1 MHKSGKKIFAVSAL
15 FFISIVFFSC
25 SGKYDLNGKWKFP
38 DGSSIKFDTEKGT
51 YSAKGDTSSSKGEF
65 TLITTGVLETDD
77 GSSFSI
83 APGTNGF
90 TIDFY
95 GSEIYAKG
103 KKVNRLEDLDGLYS
117 GTGDNGNV
125 EFLFDKKT
133 HVLTITLGEDS
144 IQVYYMINTNEAILF
159 TSGHYASSFPYPIEW
174 KDRKQVIVDGTLLKR

>member
-1 MHKSGKKIFAVSAL
+1 MYKSLTKSFALSACIFLCVVL
-15 FFISIVFFSC
+15 FSC
-25 SGKYDLNGKWKFP
+25 SADYSLDGKWKFP
-38 DGSSIKFDTEKGT
+38 DDSTIQFNTKKGT
-51 YSAKGDTSSSKGEF
+51 YFARGDNSSSKGDF
-65 TLITTGVLETDD
+65 SLITTGVLETDD
-77 GSSFSI
+77 GSTFSI

-117 GTGDNGNV
+117 ATDDNGKV

-144 IQVYYMINTNEAILF
+144 IQVYYVINTSEAILF
-159 TSGHYASSFPYPIEW
+159 TSGHYASSFPYPVEW
-174 KDRKQVIVDGTLLKR
+174 KDKKHVIVDGTLLKR

>member
-38 DGSSIKFDTEKGT
+38 DGSSIKFDTKKGT

-117 GTGDNGNV
+117 GP
-125 EFLFDKKT
+125 
-133 HVLTITLGEDS
+133 S
-144 IQVYYMINTNEAILF
+144 RRQ
-159 TSGHYASSFPYPIEW
+159 
-174 KDRKQVIVDGTLLKR
+174 RQC

>member
-1 MHKSGKKIFAVSAL
+1 MNRLCKNIFALGVGFLLS
-15 FFISIVFFSC
+15 FVFLSC
-25 SGKYDLNGKWKFP
+25 SGDYNLDGKWKFE
-38 DGSSIKFDTEKGT
+38 DGSSIKFNTKKGT
-51 YSAKGDTSSSKGEF
+51 YSARGNNSSTEGTFS
-65 TLITTGVLETDD
+65 LITTGVLETED
-77 GSSFSI
+77 GTTFSI
-83 APGTNGF
+83 APGTSGF

-103 KKVNRLEDLDGLYS
+103 KKVSRLEDLDGLYS
-117 GTGDNGNV
+117 GEGDNGNV

-174 KDRKQVIVDGTLLKR
+174 RDKKHVLVDGTLLKR

>member
-1 MHKSGKKIFAVSAL
+1 MSKLKKQLSAVASVFGMIGKK
-15 FFISIVFFSC
+15 
-25 SGKYDLNGKWKFP
+25 K
-38 DGSSIKFDTEKGT
+38 
-51 YSAKGDTSSSKGEF
+51 
-65 TLITTGVLETDD
+65 
-77 GSSFSI
+77 
-83 APGTNGF
+83 
-90 TIDFY
+90 
-95 GSEIYAKG
+95 
-103 KKVNRLEDLDGLYS
+103 DGLYS